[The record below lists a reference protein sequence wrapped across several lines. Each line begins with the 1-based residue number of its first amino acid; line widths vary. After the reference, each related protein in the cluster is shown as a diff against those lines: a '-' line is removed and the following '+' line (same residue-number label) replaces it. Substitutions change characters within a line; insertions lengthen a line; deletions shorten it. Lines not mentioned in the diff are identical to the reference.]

1 MMVELNR
8 YILWLKNI
16 FFEKYNEIS
25 KKISNSMKE
34 EFDTEP
40 ISNKKFL
47 KTKAKLVDNEARDF
61 HDQAIPKVGF

>member
-40 ISNKKFL
+40 ISNKTFL
-47 KTKAKLVDNEARDF
+47 KTKTKLVDNEARDF

>member
-47 KTKAKLVDNEARDF
+47 KTKTKLVDNEARDF